1 MKVSVPNKRMENIV
15 IEGGILDILEKAD
28 ELQRKGR
35 KIIHLEIGRPDF
47 DSPACAKK
55 AAAESLERGE
65 VHYTS
70 MAGTLALRTA
80 IAEKVSREQ
89 GIKVDPATEVV
100 VTAGAQES
108 NFMTFFTLLDQGDE
122 VIIPTPL
129 FSAYHEQLTM
139 LGIKVVTVPTY
150 IENGFRLKVEDL
162 AKAITPRTR
171 LLVINSPN
179 NPTGAV
185 LTIEDLK
192 AIAKIVIDNDIWVL
206 TDECY
211 EQFSYDGAHHSIISL
226 PGMKER
232 TVMISSSSKTF
243 SMTGWRIGWAVMPAS
258 LQKYFVKAHEDNTA
272 CANSFAQAG
281 VLEALKNAWPDVKI
295 MIEEYKKRRDLVVER
310 LKKMKGLELTNP
322 GGAFYV
328 FPSIKKL
335 GMSASDF
342 CSYILEEAGV
352 AIVPGESFLPEPS
365 GGPYFRLAYCRS
377 IEELTEAMD
386 RMENAINKL

>member
-1 MKVSVPNKRMENIV
+1 MKVKIPNKRMENIV

-28 ELQRKGR
+28 ALQRKGR

-55 AAAESLERGE
+55 AAVEALDRGE

-70 MAGTLALRTA
+70 MAGTLALRAA
-80 IAEKVSREQ
+80 IAEKVSKEQ
-89 GIKVDPATEVV
+89 GISVDPATEVV

-108 NFMTFFTLLDQGDE
+108 NLMTFFTLLDQEDE

-162 AKAITPRTR
+162 KKAITPKTK

-211 EQFSYDGAHHSIISL
+211 EQFSYDGAHNSIISL

-243 SMTGWRIGWAVMPAS
+243 SMTGWRIGWAVMPAE

-281 VLEALKNAWPDVKI
+281 VLEALKCGWPDVRI

-310 LKKMKGLELTNP
+310 LKKMKGLEVTKP

-335 GMSASDF
+335 GMSSADF

-352 AIVPGESFLPEPS
+352 AIVPGESFLPEPT

-386 RMENAINKL
+386 KMEEAINKL